1 MLENLNQSQ
10 SQLITYLPFH
20 ESSFWDTFYKN
31 HIQQQDFSNINW
43 YFELTTFSN
52 SEFSLKNFTKED
64 EILIVGAGL
73 SSTLDYFDY
82 NGFDNIAIY
91 DFSEE
96 LIKILQNKYTNKK
109 WEISQVDITEPYKY
123 NIEGAFDVIIDKG
136 CLDCILSDPKN
147 GEEKFI
153 KALTNLS
160 TWLEGNN
167 GVLYYF
173 SNGKMDDR
181 SQLFVKVNK
190 IKYKVYT
197 IDMNETMKDEYKEFN
212 KTDNIYYLYTITK
225 EH

>member
-31 HIQQQDFSNINW
+31 HIQQQEFSNINW
-43 YFELTTFSN
+43 YFELTSFSN

-82 NGFDNIAIY
+82 NGFDKIAIF

-96 LIKILQNKYTNKK
+96 LIKILQNKYNKD
-109 WEISQVDITEPYKY
+109 WEISRVDITEPNNEYE
-123 NIEGAFDVIIDKG
+123 NAFDVILDKG

-153 KALTNLS
+153 AALTNLS

-212 KTDNIYYLYTITK
+212 KSDNVYYLYTITK

>member
-1 MLENLNQSQ
+1 MLENLNQNQ

-20 ESSFWDTFYKN
+20 ESSFWDTFYQN
-31 HIQQQDFSNINW
+31 HIQQQDSSNINW
-43 YFELTTFSN
+43 YFDLTTYSN
-52 SEFSLKNFTKED
+52 SEFSLRNFTKED

-73 SSTLDYFDY
+73 SSTLDYFDS
-82 NGFDNIAIY
+82 NEFDKIAIF

-96 LIKILQNKYTNKK
+96 LVKILQNKYNKE
-109 WEISQVDITEPYKY
+109 WEISPVDITQKNDDYE
-123 NIEGAFDVIIDKG
+123 NAFDVIIDKG

-212 KTDNIYYLYTITK
+212 KSDNVYYLYTITR

>member
-1 MLENLNQSQ
+1 MLENLNQ

-31 HIQQQDFSNINW
+31 HIQQQDSSNINW
-43 YFELTTFSN
+43 YFDLTTYSN
-52 SEFSLKNFTKED
+52 SEFSLRNFTKED

-73 SSTLDYFDY
+73 SSTLDYFDS
-82 NGFDNIAIY
+82 NEFDKIAIF

-96 LIKILQNKYTNKK
+96 LVKILQNKYNKE
-109 WEISQVDITEPYKY
+109 WEISPVDITQKNDDYE
-123 NIEGAFDVIIDKG
+123 NAFDVIIDKG

-153 KALTNLS
+153 TALTNLS
-160 TWLEGNN
+160 TWLEENN

-190 IKYKVYT
+190 IKYKVTT

-212 KTDNIYYLYTITK
+212 KSDNVYYLYTITR

>member
-1 MLENLNQSQ
+1 MENLNQNK

-20 ESSFWDTFYKN
+20 ESSFWDTFYQN
-31 HIQQQDFSNINW
+31 HIQQQDSSNINW
-43 YFELTTFSN
+43 YFDLTTYSN
-52 SEFSLKNFTKED
+52 SEFSLRNFTKED

-73 SSTLDYFDY
+73 SSTLDYFDS
-82 NGFDNIAIY
+82 NEFDKIAIF

-96 LIKILQNKYTNKK
+96 LVKILQNKYNKE
-109 WEISQVDITEPYKY
+109 WEISPVDITQKNDDYE
-123 NIEGAFDVIIDKG
+123 NAFDVIIDKG

-153 KALTNLS
+153 TALTNLS
-160 TWLEGNN
+160 TWLEENN

-190 IKYKVYT
+190 IKYKVTT

-212 KTDNIYYLYTITK
+212 KSDNVYYLYTITR

>member
-1 MLENLNQSQ
+1 MLENLNQNQ

-20 ESSFWDTFYKN
+20 ESSFWDTFYQN
-31 HIQQQDFSNINW
+31 HIQQQDSSNINW
-43 YFELTTFSN
+43 YFDLTTYSN
-52 SEFSLKNFTKED
+52 SEFSLRNFTKED

-73 SSTLDYFDY
+73 SSTLDYFDS
-82 NGFDNIAIY
+82 NEFDKIAIF

-96 LIKILQNKYTNKK
+96 LVKILQNKYNKE
-109 WEISQVDITEPYKY
+109 WEISPVDITQKNDDYE
-123 NIEGAFDVIIDKG
+123 NAFDAIIDKG

-153 KALTNLS
+153 TALTNLS
-160 TWLEGNN
+160 TWLEENN

-190 IKYKVYT
+190 IKYKVTT

-212 KTDNIYYLYTITK
+212 KSDNVYYLYTITR

>member
-31 HIQQQDFSNINW
+31 HIQQQEFSNINW
-43 YFELTTFSN
+43 YFELTSFSN

-82 NGFDNIAIY
+82 NGFDKIAIF

-96 LIKILQNKYTNKK
+96 LIKILQNKYNKD
-109 WEISQVDITEPYKY
+109 WEISRVDITEPNNEYE
-123 NIEGAFDVIIDKG
+123 NAFDVIIDKG

-212 KTDNIYYLYTITK
+212 KSDNIYYLYTITK

>member
-31 HIQQQDFSNINW
+31 HIQQQDSSNINW
-43 YFELTTFSN
+43 YFDLTTYSN
-52 SEFSLKNFTKED
+52 SEFSLRNFTKED

-73 SSTLDYFDY
+73 SSTLDYFDS
-82 NGFDNIAIY
+82 NEFDKIAIF

-96 LIKILQNKYTNKK
+96 LVKILQNKYNKE
-109 WEISQVDITEPYKY
+109 WEISPVDITQKNDDYE
-123 NIEGAFDVIIDKG
+123 NDFDVIIDKG

-153 KALTNLS
+153 TALTNLS
-160 TWLEGNN
+160 TWLEENN

-190 IKYKVYT
+190 IKYKVST

-212 KTDNIYYLYTITK
+212 KSDNVYYLYTITR

>member
-1 MLENLNQSQ
+1 MLENLNQNQ

-31 HIQQQDFSNINW
+31 HIQQQDSSNINW
-43 YFELTTFSN
+43 YFDLTTYSN
-52 SEFSLKNFTKED
+52 SEFSLRNFTKED

-73 SSTLDYFDY
+73 SSTLDYFDS
-82 NGFDNIAIY
+82 NEFDKIAIF

-96 LIKILQNKYTNKK
+96 LVKILQNKYNKE
-109 WEISQVDITEPYKY
+109 WEISPVDITQKNDDYE
-123 NIEGAFDVIIDKG
+123 NAFDVIIDKG

-153 KALTNLS
+153 IALTNLS
-160 TWLEGNN
+160 TWLEENN

-190 IKYKVYT
+190 IKYKVTT

-212 KTDNIYYLYTITK
+212 KSDNVYYLYTITR